1 MAQSFAQRRP
11 VSCAVLPT
19 IAEGVAVRTPNEDAL
34 QLILTHVSRVV
45 TVDESDV
52 RAAMRIL
59 FTHTHNVAEG
69 AGAIALAAA
78 RREESAIAGR
88 RIAVVLTGGNVDR
101 EVFAKVLAELH

>member
-1 MAQSFAQRRP
+1 M
-11 VSCAVLPT
+11 
-19 IAEGVAVRTPNEDAL
+19 RTPNEDAL

-45 TVDESDV
+45 TVDESEV

-69 AGAIALAAA
+69 AGAIPLAAA

-101 EVFAKVLAELH
+101 EVVAKVLAELH